1 MDQYEGEFQ
10 IGVKVMAE
18 ALRRPR
24 KRLYQTVDA
33 EEKPLESKGWIG
45 YNIKSEKHEDMFEC
59 GIVDSVEVCKNVIID
74 SISLASQ
81 LIEVE
86 IGVIR
91 VESDIDNLMDLK
103 TIKRKY
109 SM

>member
-1 MDQYEGEFQ
+1 
-10 IGVKVMAE
+10 
-18 ALRRPR
+18 
-24 KRLYQTVDA
+24 
-33 EEKPLESKGWIG
+33 
-45 YNIKSEKHEDMFEC
+45 MFDS

-91 VESDIDNLMDLK
+91 IESDTNNLMDLK
-103 TIKRKY
+103 TIKQKY
-109 SM
+109 GMWFLKTI

>member
-1 MDQYEGEFQ
+1 LDQYEGEFQ

-18 ALRRPR
+18 ALRKPR

-33 EEKPLESKGWIG
+33 EERPLESNGWIG

-81 LIEVE
+81 LIEV
-86 IGVIR
+86 
-91 VESDIDNLMDLK
+91 
-103 TIKRKY
+103 
-109 SM
+109 